1 MNNLKILLVEDDD
14 ADAALIGFEL
24 QNMGLDLAIER
35 AVNREEYIT
44 QLSDFRPDLI
54 LSDFN
59 LIDFDGLEAL
69 GILRNT
75 NIEIPFILVTG
86 NLDEETAVSCI
97 KLGAWDYILKDK
109 LKRLIPAIENALK
122 LKEEIYEKNRA
133 LNDLKKSEAKYQD
146 LYDNAPDMFF
156 SVDLSS
162 HIVIN
167 CNKTLLKELGYVWDE
182 FVGKEIFSFLT
193 LESAQYARKV
203 LYPRFIKTGII
214 KGAEQQVLKRNGTIM
229 HVWLTNSVV
238 YDNNGRY
245 VYSRSIWRDITERK
259 KIEEELKAERISLA
273 RKVEERTADL
283 SLLNS
288 QLAKAL
294 RMKDEFLANMSHELR
309 TPLNAILGLSEV
321 LLDEIYGQ
329 LNQNQTKSLL
339 TIEESGRH
347 LLSLINDILDIAK
360 IEAGKVELE
369 IQKVSLHNLAMS
381 SLNYIKQ
388 VALKR
393 DIRYSLKYNIQTDQI
408 WADERRLKQIL
419 INLLSNAVK
428 FTPTGGE
435 IGLDVTED
443 GMGNSI
449 IFTVW
454 DNGIGIKQEDFQ
466 KLFKPFKQIDSSLA
480 REYAGTGLGLSLV
493 KSLTELHGGSVT
505 VESNFGKGSTFKVS
519 IPLQKATQ
527 NKNQLNHNIQI
538 EQNDKLIQEKTN
550 TQSKQLFTNVSVLI
564 VEDNDTNIALLS
576 RYLKASHFRI
586 LVARNGDE
594 AIEIANNEFP
604 DIILM
609 DIQMPGKDG
618 IETTQIIRKSPN
630 EKLANVP
637 IIALTALAM
646 PGDKQRC
653 LMAGM
658 NEYIVKP
665 LRIKELLEIISK
677 LVFSNT

>member
-393 DIRYSLKYNIQTDQI
+393 DIRYSLKYNIQTDLI

-428 FTPTGGE
+428 FTHSGGE

-443 GMGNSI
+443 GLGNSI

-576 RYLKASHFRI
+576 SYLKASHFRI

-594 AIEIANNEFP
+594 AIEIANNELP